1 LDRLVVDSW
10 AWVEYLR
17 GSETGRR
24 VDARFGSTEDLW
36 TSVVSLTEVVS
47 KYRRERIPE
56 QPAIDAISSLSKF
69 GVPSRDDAIEAG
81 RIHAEVKPGSPNFGL
96 ADSFVLQLARKVG
109 GKVLTGDSDFRGLRE
124 AEYIGKNWG
133 RPRAAT
139 DRRESTS

>member
-17 GSETGRR
+17 GSETGSR
-24 VDARFGSTEDLW
+24 VDARFESTEDLW

-47 KYRRERIPE
+47 KYRRESIPE

-81 RIHAEVKPGSPNFGL
+81 RIHAEVKSRSPNFGL
-96 ADSFVLQLARKVG
+96 ADAFVLQLARKVG
-109 GKVLTGDSDFRGLRE
+109 AKVLTGDSDFKGLRE
-124 AEYIGKNWG
+124 AEYIGKK
-133 RPRAAT
+133 
-139 DRRESTS
+139 